1 MDLNNSP
8 LLEVGMCEVSVNTE
22 KLKTKKSIRTI
33 LDQLLQKKKKNF
45 LGLNRLKKTESKS
58 PPKLLRVKS
67 RNVSYVPYRNTPK
80 PSLYSEHSPY
90 HHHVPSLQSEFHL
103 PKIAKIKIKEMRI
116 TPNSLQSLNYISIAH
131 SPYRIHHEN

>member
-22 KLKTKKSIRTI
+22 KLQTKKSIRTI

-58 PPKLLRVKS
+58 PPKLLKVRS

-80 PSLYSEHSPY
+80 PGQYSEYTP
-90 HHHVPSLQSEFHL
+90 HHHNAPSLQSEFHL
-103 PKIAKIKIKEMRI
+103 PKISKVKIREMRI

-131 SPYRIHHEN
+131 SPYRILHDN